1 MPRIDPSQLL
11 QTLGV
16 LLAPNGGIKSAG
28 EVSVEIFYLAQ
39 NIFINRNIYSGSS
52 HFTINAEVL

>member
-11 QTLGV
+11 QTLSV

-28 EVSVEIFYLAQ
+28 EVRIDFNDFEI
-39 NIFINRNIYSGSS
+39 R
-52 HFTINAEVL
+52 